1 MNGTRDYW
9 MHTQPRWFLNFL
21 SGWTPIKWGQH
32 DWPPRSKW
40 FPFLRPRLVRD
51 FVFMA
56 TKCFSTGAKALR
68 TTSPD
73 STLAQKLLGKLRMD
87 GRVFSAD
94 WRSLHMCRNQYWRAV
109 TAALFSKTCLFH
121 CFALSFNE
129 MRQYNTTW
137 VLELSALTGAFH
149 VTMRQ
154 NMSTKNLLILCPARK
169 GLCV

>member
-1 MNGTRDYW
+1 MIGQWPMANGHPGHGQNGFPSWDPDLLEILASLRQIVF
-9 MHTQPRWFLNFL
+9 QP
-21 SGWTPIKWGQH
+21 
-32 DWPPRSKW
+32 
-40 FPFLRPRLVRD
+40 
-51 FVFMA
+51 
-56 TKCFSTGAKALR
+56 GAKALR
-68 TTSPD
+68 TTSSD

-109 TAALFSKTCLFH
+109 TSALFSKTRLFH

-129 MRQYNTTW
+129 MRQYSTTW

-149 VTMRQ
+149 VTMRH
-154 NMSTKNLLILCPARK
+154 NMSTNNLLVLGPAQK